1 MLIKYKS
8 VTGEVNEIDVDE
20 FYGTLIIDSRRKEE
34 SANRKHRRHCYSLDA
49 IDFEGM
55 EYADPDDFVER
66 LTDNTPEHNARIRE
80 CFSQLS
86 EIQQRRMLMVA
97 SGLSLREIA
106 RREGK
111 DIKTIRESVEAA
123 RKRFKKLF

>member
-20 FYGTLIIDSRRKEE
+20 FYGTLIIDSRRKED
-34 SANRKHRRHCYSLDA
+34 SANRKHRRHCWSLDA
-49 IDFEGM
+49 IDYEGM
-55 EYADPDDFVER
+55 EYADPEDFVEE
-66 LTDNTPEHNARIRE
+66 LVDDTPERNARIRE
-80 CFSQLS
+80 CFAKLTDV
-86 EIQQRRMLMVA
+86 QQRRMLMVA

-111 DIKTIRESVEAA
+111 DIKTIRESVEGA
-123 RKRFKKLF
+123 RKKFLKFF